1 MAKFKKLEITY
12 INGEPTFNF
21 GGLVPRI
28 LFPDPSPQPQPS
40 PTPTPSITPSPT
52 STYIP
57 ASPTPTPTS
66 TYIPASPTP
75 TPTNTGTP
83 TPTPSST
90 YIPISPTPTPTYTPT
105 PSPTPL
111 PQGDF
116 LLAETGD
123 ILTAENGD
131 NIEYNYSIVPTDVL
145 GLDKWWRSDVGI
157 TKYISGYVE
166 TWTDSESGEVAT
178 TNTSLGFYPTDVLN
192 SLTGITMAND
202 AEMTLVGT
210 LTYPNFT
217 AFAVYKVNNISSD
230 GSYIIASNDDGIGGY
245 IPTGIMGSPGLFIDN
260 DGALAVGGVNS
271 TSAQIGTWS
280 KGDVNYEI
288 RQNGSIVLTQSIGGG
303 NDMTFS
309 SLFNKPTASDGL
321 LDGTLWELII
331 YDRELTNNEK
341 LMVNLYLS
349 TKYQIT
355 IN

>member
-1 MAKFKKLEITY
+1 MGYKVFLRKKFSNYLGENRALDDI
-12 INGEPTFNF
+12 IVRFEPGPSPEPT
-21 GGLVPRI
+21 PT
-28 LFPDPSPQPQPS
+28 
-40 PTPTPSITPSPT
+40 PTPTPSTTPI
-52 STYIP
+52 IP
-57 ASPTPTPTS
+57 
-66 TYIPASPTP
+66 
-75 TPTNTGTP
+75 TP

-90 YIPISPTPTPTYTPT
+90 SIPVSPTPTPSGTPNVTPTPSGTPSVTPT

-123 ILTAENGD
+123 ILTTENGD

-145 GLDKWWRSDVGI
+145 GLDKWWRSDVGVSV
-157 TKYISGYVE
+157 YGPGPVSGYVS

-178 TNTSLGFYPTDVLN
+178 TNTSSGFYPTDVLN
-192 SLTGITMAND
+192 SLTGITMIND

-230 GSYIIASNDDGIGGY
+230 GSYIMGSNDDGIGGY
-245 IPTGIMGSPGLFIDN
+245 IPTGVMGSPGLFIDN

-280 KGDVNYEI
+280 KGNVNYEI
-288 RQNGSIVLTQSIGGG
+288 RQNGSSVLTQSIAGG

-309 SLFNKPTASDGL
+309 SLFNKPTAPDGL